1 MSWVGGADCGEAA
14 SGWGSGGD
22 CAVVFNITVQGRF
35 FLRYIFV
42 QAYSTVTNMLGVH
55 VFLEK

>member
-35 FLRYIFV
+35 FLRYILYGRGYAIFIAV
-42 QAYSTVTNMLGVH
+42 DAEGR
-55 VFLEK
+55 